1 MARRLSIWCPTNKN
15 SMASSTTIQKP
26 MTEQPL
32 MRALSKANTFFLQIL
47 FAAFVFLYNATCW
60 CARKLT
66 PLPASEPPARLHA
79 DWALQ
84 TGRDLARLINER
96 ALAEEQNRRNEISQL
111 RSRYESEIDALR
123 EEMASLKSSVITLRR
138 AL

>member
-1 MARRLSIWCPTNKN
+1 
-15 SMASSTTIQKP
+15 MASSTTTQKP

-32 MRALSKANTFFLQIL
+32 MRVLSKASTFFLQIL

-60 CARKLT
+60 CAQRLI
-66 PLPASEPPARLHA
+66 PAPALVTSSKLHA
-79 DWALQ
+79 EWAAQ

-96 ALAEEQNRRNEISQL
+96 VSAEEQNRRNEIAQL
-111 RSRYESEIDALR
+111 RNRYESEIDALR

>member
-1 MARRLSIWCPTNKN
+1 
-15 SMASSTTIQKP
+15 

-32 MRALSKANTFFLQIL
+32 MRVLSKANTFFLQIL

-60 CARKLT
+60 CAQRLI
-66 PLPASEPPARLHA
+66 PAPALDTSSKLHA
-79 DWALQ
+79 EWAAQ
-84 TGRDLARLINER
+84 TGRDLARLINDR

-123 EEMASLKSSVITLRR
+123 EEMASLKSSVIAMRR
-138 AL
+138 SI

>member
-1 MARRLSIWCPTNKN
+1 
-15 SMASSTTIQKP
+15 

-32 MRALSKANTFFLQIL
+32 MRALTKTNTFFLQIL

-60 CARKLT
+60 CAQRLI
-66 PLPASEPPARLHA
+66 PAPALDTSSKLHA
-79 DWALQ
+79 EWAAQ
-84 TGRDLARLINER
+84 TGRDLARLINDR

-123 EEMASLKSSVITLRR
+123 EEMASLKSSVIAMRR
-138 AL
+138 SI

>member
-1 MARRLSIWCPTNKN
+1 
-15 SMASSTTIQKP
+15 

>member
-1 MARRLSIWCPTNKN
+1 
-15 SMASSTTIQKP
+15 MASSTTIQKP

-32 MRALSKANTFFLQIL
+32 MRALTKTNTFFLQIL

-60 CARKLT
+60 CVQKLI
-66 PLPASEPPARLHA
+66 PLPASEPSIKLHA